1 MLFFRYFKYGLYI
14 AVLLVRDIVLIG
26 TEKGIKREKIFY
38 LIDMYILF
46 KKLKNEIKKYVF
58 YFYDDVLYL
67 KRNKDIKKVYCI
79 RCV

>member
-26 TEKGIKREKIFY
+26 TEKGIKREKIFQ